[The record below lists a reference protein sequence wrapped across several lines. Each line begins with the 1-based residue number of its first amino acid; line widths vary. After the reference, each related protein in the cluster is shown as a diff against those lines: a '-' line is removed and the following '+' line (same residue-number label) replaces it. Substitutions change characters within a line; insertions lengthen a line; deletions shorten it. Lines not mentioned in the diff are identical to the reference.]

1 MPNDSTEPTVFSVTA
16 DGGDALRL
24 GPATDQRVAPGDA
37 FPRYGAAKRRAASS
51 VAEPAPPLEA
61 AVVDA
66 VALRERFSRR
76 SLAAADALAAA
87 GSAAI
92 VLGVIAGY
100 QLNPLFL
107 LVMPAIVLIAKT
119 QGLYDRDE
127 LVIHKSTLSEFPR
140 LLNLGTLLALLLW
153 ISRKE
158 WVNNGTPRTL
168 YLLALWLL
176 LVAAITAGRA
186 LARAFAAQHSPSERL
201 LLVGSDA
208 VQRRLETKLA
218 SHAHVE
224 LVGSIE
230 IEEVACDPHVLQRAA
245 TLVGAHRVI
254 VALSDHGD
262 PEEMMDVV
270 RGAMAS
276 GLSVSLLPSS
286 LGVVG
291 SSVAFDDLDGMPL
304 LGVPRFGL
312 SRSSRTIKRAFDL
325 IGATLALLFAAPV
338 LAVAAILIR
347 RDSHGPALFRQTR
360 VGRDGQHFTMFKLR
374 TMVEGADKMKQ
385 ELVNLNEAEDGLF
398 KISED
403 PRVTHIGRFLRR
415 TSLDEL
421 PQLFNVLRGDMSL
434 VGPRPL
440 VIDEDQRVTGYDRR
454 RLHLTPGMTG
464 RWQTLGSAR
473 IPLSEMVKIDY
484 LYVGNWSLW
493 ADITILFDTVA
504 FVVRRRGI

>member
-276 GLSVSLLPSS
+276 GLSVSLLP
-286 LGVVG
+286 
-291 SSVAFDDLDGMPL
+291 
-304 LGVPRFGL
+304 RFGL

-440 VIDEDQRVTGYDRR
+440 VIDEDNHVTGFDRH
-454 RLHLTPGMTG
+454 RLHLTPGITG
-464 RWQTLGSAR
+464 RWQTLGAAR
-473 IPLSEMVKIDY
+473 VPLAEMVKIDY
-484 LYVGNWSLW
+484 LYIANWSPW
-493 ADITILFDTVA
+493 TDFKIIVETIGYLA
-504 FVVRRRGI
+504 RGRGQ

>member
-1 MPNDSTEPTVFSVTA
+1 MLGFSACDPISRPGAAAESTKRPTSHGSRRLPSVSRRYAKRQHRTTVFSVTA

-176 LVAAITAGRA
+176 LVARLPRSRTSSC
-186 LARAFAAQHSPSERL
+186 FAAQHSRL
-201 LLVGSDA
+201 
-208 VQRRLETKLA
+208 
-218 SHAHVE
+218 
-224 LVGSIE
+224 
-230 IEEVACDPHVLQRAA
+230 
-245 TLVGAHRVI
+245 
-254 VALSDHGD
+254 
-262 PEEMMDVV
+262 
-270 RGAMAS
+270 S
-276 GLSVSLLPSS
+276 GCSSSAQTPSS
-286 LGVVG
+286 AG
-291 SSVAFDDLDGMPL
+291 S
-304 LGVPRFGL
+304 R
-312 SRSSRTIKRAFDL
+312 RSLRA
-325 IGATLALLFAAPV
+325 T
-338 LAVAAILIR
+338 
-347 RDSHGPALFRQTR
+347 
-360 VGRDGQHFTMFKLR
+360 
-374 TMVEGADKMKQ
+374 
-385 ELVNLNEAEDGLF
+385 
-398 KISED
+398 
-403 PRVTHIGRFLRR
+403 R
-415 TSLDEL
+415 TS
-421 PQLFNVLRGDMSL
+421 S
-434 VGPRPL
+434 
-440 VIDEDQRVTGYDRR
+440 
-454 RLHLTPGMTG
+454 
-464 RWQTLGSAR
+464 WSAR
-473 IPLSEMVKIDY
+473 
-484 LYVGNWSLW
+484 
-493 ADITILFDTVA
+493 
-504 FVVRRRGI
+504 